1 MNERRKGGEIE
12 KERLSGKEED
22 KVGEGKERKGG
33 NGNGKGRERQELLT
47 SLFQIFDKDYTAFH
61 K

>member
-1 MNERRKGGEIE
+1 MNERRKGGEVE

-22 KVGEGKERKGG
+22 REGKVRKGKEETG
-33 NGNGKGRERQELLT
+33 MEGRERQELLI
-47 SLFQIFDKDYTAFH
+47 SLFQIFHKDYTAFH